1 VIGKREVF
9 LIFDFAVLFEVIP
22 IEQTDSPAL

>member
-9 LIFDFAVLFEVIP
+9 LIFDFAVLSRNSDIDP
-22 IEQTDSPAL
+22 ICP